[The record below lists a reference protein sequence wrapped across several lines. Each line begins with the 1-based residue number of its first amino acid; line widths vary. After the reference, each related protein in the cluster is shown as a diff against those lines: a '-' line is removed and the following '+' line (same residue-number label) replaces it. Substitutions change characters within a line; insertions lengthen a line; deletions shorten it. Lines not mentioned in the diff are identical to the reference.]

1 MVSSSTNK
9 LGHQIICCGWNKS
22 CSVCAIEYY
31 FVEGVYYMLFNLYR
45 KEPFEE
51 TVWKKRIYVAG
62 TRTDYIN
69 ADSIHCRFED
79 LSKNIQ
85 MHCMQL
91 CFLSK
96 IQTCCQSE
104 RWHPEMDLS
113 GQVYSLSNDITSKW
127 QFALMQNNPTLVY
140 TLRTSRTLKNT
151 QNGKWLSL
159 TWL

>member
-104 RWHPEMDLS
+104 RWHLKWIFLDKFIPSPTILRVNDNLHWCKIIRPLFIHCVHPER
-113 GQVYSLSNDITSKW
+113 SKIRK
-127 QFALMQNNPTLVY
+127 ME
-140 TLRTSRTLKNT
+140 
-151 QNGKWLSL
+151 NGYH
-159 TWL
+159 